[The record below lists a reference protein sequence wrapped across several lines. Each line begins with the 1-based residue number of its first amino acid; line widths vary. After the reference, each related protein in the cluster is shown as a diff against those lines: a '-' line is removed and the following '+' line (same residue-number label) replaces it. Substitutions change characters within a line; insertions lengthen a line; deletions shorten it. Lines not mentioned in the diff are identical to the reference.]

1 MENKTVT
8 LSLKSIIKIFIV
20 ALIIGAAIATIVS
33 FFSKNDDINSIANAV
48 AEKLKGAK
56 ETLQDKYH
64 QYAGKYKKCF
74 NR

>member
-33 FFSKNDDINSIANAV
+33 FFSKHDDINSIANAV